1 MQTFRSNWRL
11 SVLLSAFCLPSQS
24 SFADDFPTPLNSE
37 KSTTSPMA
45 PGQVIDSAKL
55 PPGFELS
62 LFAAEPDVQNPIAM
76 TTDERGRLWVAEN
89 YSWAGGGAG
98 GFDGNQR
105 DRIVVLED
113 SDGDGKHDKRVVF
126 WDNARKL
133 TSIEVGN
140 GGIWALCLPNL
151 LFFPDKNRDD
161 VPDGPPIV
169 ILDGFDEG
177 VVGHTPANGL
187 KWGPD
192 GWLYARHGIQATS
205 NIGKPG
211 SGDSQRIKIN
221 TGVWRYHPIHETV
234 ETVMHGMTNSWG
246 FDFDENGQM
255 FVINTVIGHL
265 WHVIPGSHVERMY
278 GVDLNPHAYQLIA
291 QTADHVHWDDGGE
304 KWNTVQK
311 GMSDK
316 TNAAGGG
323 HAHIGLMIYQGD
335 NWPAE
340 YRNRLFTLNLHGL
353 RINSNLLERQGAGYV
368 GKRAPDFC
376 FIADPWFRGMEI
388 ITGPDGGVYVADW
401 SDTGECHDHDGV
413 HRTSGRIYRITYGK
427 PKPIAS
433 VDLSAMTNSQLLA
446 LQSHPNA
453 WWPRTARRI
462 LTERWNHQETKPD
475 LASIRSEIDKALATV
490 TDWAVRLRWME
501 TCYSI
506 GAADEPWL
514 ISHLSAQNEHERV
527 AALRF
532 LVDRLNAG
540 SSLSVPLKASLL
552 QLAKNDR
559 SGLVQLYLASALQRL
574 PIADRWPIAMAL
586 ASKTEF
592 QLDRSLPSMLW
603 YGVEAAVPVDPAK
616 AISLADVSVIP
627 RLTENIARRL
637 TLEIDS
643 KPEVVDSVLA
653 AAERETFP
661 LPQQVLIGMSKAL
674 DGWQKATPP
683 SNWMA
688 FSKRFDNNDSKEII
702 GAMQALR
709 LVFGDGRAV
718 EEMAKL
724 IDDGSADAEARR
736 QAMRSL
742 LKSRPSDFGP
752 VLLRLLG
759 DRAVVREAIRGLAQ
773 YELADAPKQ
782 LLDRVSSFGPAERI
796 EMINTLA
803 SRPSYA
809 KSLLA
814 AVRDKVIS
822 PNEISAFHAR
832 QIRSFDDESLNSEL
846 TETWGDVRGTSEDKR
861 KMIDQLRME
870 LSSDVIAKSDLR
882 VGRAIFQKSCA
893 TCHVMYGVGVKIGPD
908 LTGSNRKNLDYLL
921 ENIVDPSASVGTD
934 FRTMIVLLD
943 DGRVINGVVTA
954 STERT
959 LTLQTATES
968 VTLDRAE
975 IESLKQ
981 SKTSLMPDGLL
992 QNQSSEQIRDLIGY
1006 LMSSEQVPM
1015 PE

>member
-1 MQTFRSNWRL
+1 
-11 SVLLSAFCLPSQS
+11 
-24 SFADDFPTPLNSE
+24 
-37 KSTTSPMA
+37 
-45 PGQVIDSAKL
+45 
-55 PPGFELS
+55 
-62 LFAAEPDVQNPIAM
+62 
-76 TTDERGRLWVAEN
+76 
-89 YSWAGGGAG
+89 
-98 GFDGNQR
+98 
-105 DRIVVLED
+105 
-113 SDGDGKHDKRVVF
+113 
-126 WDNARKL
+126 
-133 TSIEVGN
+133 
-140 GGIWALCLPNL
+140 
-151 LFFPDKNRDD
+151 
-161 VPDGPPIV
+161 
-169 ILDGFDEG
+169 
-177 VVGHTPANGL
+177 
-187 KWGPD
+187 
-192 GWLYARHGIQATS
+192 
-205 NIGKPG
+205 
-211 SGDSQRIKIN
+211 
-221 TGVWRYHPIHETV
+221 
-234 ETVMHGMTNSWG
+234 
-246 FDFDENGQM
+246 
-255 FVINTVIGHL
+255 
-265 WHVIPGSHVERMY
+265 
-278 GVDLNPHAYQLIA
+278 
-291 QTADHVHWDDGGE
+291 
-304 KWNTVQK
+304 
-311 GMSDK
+311 
-316 TNAAGGG
+316 
-323 HAHIGLMIYQGD
+323 
-335 NWPAE
+335 
-340 YRNRLFTLNLHGL
+340 
-353 RINSNLLERQGAGYV
+353 
-368 GKRAPDFC
+368 
-376 FIADPWFRGMEI
+376 
-388 ITGPDGGVYVADW
+388 
-401 SDTGECHDHDGV
+401 
-413 HRTSGRIYRITYGK
+413 
-427 PKPIAS
+427 
-433 VDLSAMTNSQLLA
+433 
-446 LQSHPNA
+446 
-453 WWPRTARRI
+453 
-462 LTERWNHQETKPD
+462 
-475 LASIRSEIDKALATV
+475 
-490 TDWAVRLRWME
+490 ME

-653 AAERETFP
+653 AAERKTFP
-661 LPQQVLIGMSKAL
+661 LPQQVLIGMSRAL

-683 SNWMA
+683 TNWMA

-1015 PE
+1015 PD